1 MENQKISDF
10 DIPKHLLINLFS
22 SPQKEEIKQKIDIEI
37 TDDNNKNIKESKN
50 IFEVIYPET
59 TNLFKNNNI
68 YENDLQ
74 NGEYNFKKRIKSK
87 QKLKRFKCRD
97 NIRKMIKRR
106 FFNTYL
112 KNALNNKL
120 KKAGYK
126 LFFEY
131 FPQCF
136 AGVVIK
142 EKEKI
147 YLNMEL
153 RQFFEKKD
161 LYKQKNL
168 TNYYHNLKV
177 LKQLKDDKNE
187 IIEAILDKKYIDL
200 FNEYLNS
207 KEFKID
213 EMNRLKNVANKHKK
227 DDYYIEKVKEILG
240 LKISV
245 VCLSVWEHRLLF
257 LFIFLNFFYIY
268 I

>member
-1 MENQKISDF
+1 MNLKINDSNESKLNFENILENQKISDF
-10 DIPKHLLINLFS
+10 DIPKDLLINLFS

-37 TDDNNKNIKESKN
+37 IDDNNKNTKETKN

-59 TNLFKNNNI
+59 TNLFKNNNL
-68 YENDLQ
+68 YENDLK
-74 NGEYNFKKRIKSK
+74 NEEYNFKKRIKSK

-112 KNALNNKL
+112 KNALNKKL

-136 AGVVIK
+136 VGVVIK

-227 DDYYIEKVKEILG
+227 DDYYIEKYKYLAN
-240 LKISV
+240 
-245 VCLSVWEHRLLF
+245 H
-257 LFIFLNFFYIY
+257 FIEFCQKK
-268 I
+268 